1 MTERHRLD
9 ELLPLP
15 LHLDSRVLV
24 LTGAGVSAESGVPTF
39 RDAGGL
45 WNSHPVEKVASPEGF
60 ADDPALVW
68 RFYAERRRDAGSV
81 SPNPGHRALAALERT
96 LGPRFLL
103 VTQNVDD
110 LHHKAGS
117 EHPLEIHGNL
127 FVTRCSVCTRRPFRD
142 ERAYAEPPL
151 CDACAAQGK
160 RSYLRPHI
168 VWFGEML
175 DPAHMQR
182 IDAFMRSLRERRH
195 ELLRVVDVDV
205 QLLRQRALGHLLE
218 DGRREHR
225 QQRRA
230 QDVIDVAGAGVDLGA
245 ALAMSSTRASEY
257 VASMRWLSCR
267 RSTSRSSLRRVIMP
281 SALDEIGRYGTIV
294 MRASS
299 AGLKCA
305 DSVGLIASR
314 ISAMTV
320 RLLALFLRREPHVGD
335 LVRGEVAR
343 QDDDRVLEVDEA
355 PLSVGEHALVEHL
368 VEQVEHVGIGL
379 LALVEQA
386 PRCTAAGARPR

>member
-168 VWFGEML
+168 VWFASMPICSFFGIAPSAIFSSTADGEHAAGATRGGC
-175 DPAHMQR
+175 DR
-182 IDAFMRSLRERRH
+182 CC
-195 ELLRVVDVDV
+195 
-205 QLLRQRALGHLLE
+205 
-218 DGRREHR
+218 GRRCR
-225 QQRRA
+225 PRCSAWRSSPRGRR
-230 QDVIDVAGAGVDLGA
+230 
-245 ALAMSSTRASEY
+245 SS
-257 VASMRWLSCR
+257 VASMRWLCRAGGSTSAVELEARDVAER
-267 RSTSRSSLRRVIMP
+267 RS
-281 SALDEIGRYGTIV
+281 GR
-294 MRASS
+294 S
-299 AGLKCA
+299 AG
-305 DSVGLIASR
+305 
-314 ISAMTV
+314 T
-320 RLLALFLRREPHVGD
+320 
-335 LVRGEVAR
+335 
-343 QDDDRVLEVDEA
+343 A
-355 PLSVGEHALVEHL
+355 PSSCGRA
-368 VEQVEHVGIGL
+368 
-379 LALVEQA
+379 A
-386 PRCTAAGARPR
+386 PA

>member
-182 IDAFMRSLRERRH
+182 IDAFMR
-195 ELLRVVDVDV
+195 
-205 QLLRQRALGHLLE
+205 
-218 DGRREHR
+218 
-225 QQRRA
+225 
-230 QDVIDVAGAGVDLGA
+230 GAGDNLVFIAAGTSGA
-245 ALAMSSTRASEY
+245 VYPA
-257 VASMRWLSCR
+257 
-267 RSTSRSSLRRVIMP
+267 
-281 SALDEIGRYGTIV
+281 
-294 MRASS
+294 
-299 AGLKCA
+299 AGLVHVAKRGGASTWLVNAEAA
-305 DSVGLIASR
+305 DNT
-314 ISAMTV
+314 SAFDHFV
-320 RLLALFLRREPHVGD
+320 KGKS
-335 LVRGEVAR
+335 GEV
-343 QDDDRVLEVDEA
+343 L
-355 PLSVGEHALVEHL
+355 
-368 VEQVEHVGIGL
+368 
-379 LALVEQA
+379 
-386 PRCTAAGARPR
+386 PRLFGFG